1 MLPQVSQVLI
11 CAGCVDAPV
20 FRCRTGSYPSN
31 GEICPMTIRATC
43 LSAIAAAA
51 LMAIAPTV
59 AQANVEAG
67 GLTCRSAGGVGYVV
81 GSTLN
86 FQCVFV
92 PTGGGPAHHYLGVV
106 RRIGVDLG
114 VTQNV
119 SLGWVVFAP
128 TGAIH
133 PGDLAGNY
141 GGVAGNASV
150 GVGVGAN
157 ALVGGSNNTIALQ
170 PVSAEAQTGLNVSAG
185 LADLELRS
193 ADVLAPRRVRH
204 HRKH

>member
-1 MLPQVSQVLI
+1 
-11 CAGCVDAPV
+11 
-20 FRCRTGSYPSN
+20 
-31 GEICPMTIRATC
+31 MTIRTTC

-51 LMAIAPTV
+51 LMATAPTG
-59 AQANVEAG
+59 ANANVEVG
-67 GLTCRSAGGVGYVV
+67 GLTCRSPGGVGYVV

-86 FQCVFV
+86 FECVFV
-92 PTGGGPAHHYLGVV
+92 PSGGGPAHHYLGVV

-141 GGVAGNASV
+141 GGVQGNASV

-157 ALVGGSNNTIALQ
+157 ALVGGSNNTFALQ
-170 PVSAEAQTGLNVSAG
+170 PVSAQAQAGLNVSAG
-185 LADLELRS
+185 LTDLELRP
-193 ADVLAPRRVRH
+193 AVAPGPAPRHLRH
-204 HRKH
+204 RHRH

>member
-1 MLPQVSQVLI
+1 
-11 CAGCVDAPV
+11 
-20 FRCRTGSYPSN
+20 
-31 GEICPMTIRATC
+31 MTIRTTC

-51 LMAIAPTV
+51 LMATAPTG
-59 AQANVEAG
+59 AKANIEVG
-67 GLTCRSAGGVGYVV
+67 GLTCRSPGGVGYVI

-92 PTGGGPAHHYLGVV
+92 PSGGGPAHHYLGVV

-128 TGAIH
+128 TGVIH

-141 GGVAGNASV
+141 GGVQGNASI

-157 ALVGGSNNTIALQ
+157 ALVGGSNNTFALQ
-170 PVSAEAQTGLNVSAG
+170 PVSAQAQAGLNVSAG
-185 LADLELRS
+185 LADLELRP
-193 ADVLAPRRVRH
+193 AVAPGPAPRHSRH
-204 HRKH
+204 RHRH

>member
-1 MLPQVSQVLI
+1 
-11 CAGCVDAPV
+11 
-20 FRCRTGSYPSN
+20 
-31 GEICPMTIRATC
+31 MTIRTTC

-51 LMAIAPTV
+51 LMATAPTG
-59 AQANVEAG
+59 AKANVEVG
-67 GLTCRSAGGVGYVV
+67 GLTCRSAGGVGYVI

-86 FQCVFV
+86 FECVFV
-92 PTGGGPAHHYLGVV
+92 PSGGGPAHHYLGVV

-128 TGAIH
+128 TGVIH

-141 GGVAGNASV
+141 GGVQGNASI

-157 ALVGGSNNTIALQ
+157 ALVGGSNNTFALQ
-170 PVSAEAQTGLNVSAG
+170 PVSALAQAGLNVSAG
-185 LADLELRS
+185 LADLELRP
-193 ADVLAPRRVRH
+193 AVGPAPALRHPRHRH
-204 HRKH
+204 HKH